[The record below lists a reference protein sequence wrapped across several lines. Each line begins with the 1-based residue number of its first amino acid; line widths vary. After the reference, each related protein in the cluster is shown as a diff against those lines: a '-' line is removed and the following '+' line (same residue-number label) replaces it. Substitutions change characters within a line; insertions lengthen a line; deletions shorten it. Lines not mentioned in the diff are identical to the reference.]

1 MNTFLFQLTAR
12 YNNERF
18 CNRLERVKP
27 LNNLRERIIEGYF
40 PKIIRGVNNRAYP
53 ARFDNSI
60 LRDLNRDD
68 DTVEIADLMRWTD
81 RVHQAIDQG
90 FVLEYGTN
98 RQIPLNETNG
108 INILGDIVEAS
119 SLSPNRQLYGNI
131 HNIGHNIIA

>member
-1 MNTFLFQLTAR
+1 M
-12 YNNERF
+12 
-18 CNRLERVKP
+18 
-27 LNNLRERIIEGYF
+27 NNLRERIIEGYF

-60 LRDLNRDD
+60 LQDLNRDD

-81 RVHQAIDQG
+81 RIHQVIDQG
-90 FVLEYGTN
+90 YVLEYGTN

-131 HNIGHNIIA
+131 HNMGHIVISYIVSLYIV